1 MDPVAQIPRANAPS
15 GPPGEYRFTGDVP
28 EYTEDHL
35 REHPNNPTRPRPAG
49 LEPCP
54 LRDTF
59 SAITQWSADRALPQ
73 TPVPNRPL
81 KPTLDLPR
89 VLTRWATLWRTPG
102 LVDRVT
108 VEFSPRLARSL
119 GRVRPASGIIRLNA
133 LLQNVPHKILLE
145 VLCHE
150 AAHVAVYLTHGLK
163 AQPHGPDWRDLVRRA
178 GYTPTT
184 KLAHPSL
191 PRPRPNLSSKV
202 SALTPRPATRHR
214 YHCPICQHVYFVRRK
229 SSRLHCTA
237 CDPAG
242 CPAPL
247 HYQPLPKLT

>member
-1 MDPVAQIPRANAPS
+1 M
-15 GPPGEYRFTGDVP
+15 
-28 EYTEDHL
+28 
-35 REHPNNPTRPRPAG
+35 
-49 LEPCP
+49 
-54 LRDTF
+54 
-59 SAITQWSADRALPQ
+59 
-73 TPVPNRPL
+73 PNRPL
-81 KPTLDLPR
+81 KSTLDLPR

-108 VEFSPRLARSL
+108 VEFSPRLARTL

-133 LLQNVPHKILLE
+133 LLQNVPREFLLE

-163 AQPHGPDWRDLVRRA
+163 TQPHGQEWRDLVRRA

-191 PRPRPNLSSKV
+191 PQPRPKPSSKV
-202 SALTPRPATRHR
+202 SALAPRPATRHR
-214 YHCPICQHVYFVRRK
+214 YRCPICQHDYFVRRK
-229 SSRLHCTA
+229 SSRLHCTV

-247 HYQPLPKLT
+247 HYQPLPNLT